1 MRRPL
6 SVLPLILLTTVF
18 SSHAMA
24 LETGEIQLKQGF
36 IDSSSGVKVEKIV
49 TTNDQ
54 QLQEVT
60 ISVPESVGT
69 IGEVVVVAPGE
80 KERTVPQKKRFE
92 MLKDYEHGR
101 YGLVIYLG
109 EKRALPL
116 RLYFANEQAAKSH

>member
-6 SVLPLILLTTVF
+6 IPILLTSALLATQ
-18 SSHAMA
+18 AQA

-36 IDSSSGVKVEKIV
+36 IDKTSGVKVEKVV
-49 TTNDQ
+49 TTNDP

-116 RLYFANEQAAKSH
+116 RLYFDNEQATKSP